1 MKTRLCFIALQTR
14 VLCDAASEEPQKIIG
29 FLPTTTISLTKLAA
43 ALVGFHLEVV
53 DRVAIQECL
62 YLFANPFL
70 NIQPCCLHPSNESL
84 ENIRSH
90 SGRGGNAAQERLEP

>member
-1 MKTRLCFIALQTR
+1 MHTRI
-14 VLCDAASEEPQKIIG
+14 
-29 FLPTTTISLTKLAA
+29 ISLTKLAA
-43 ALVGFHLEVV
+43 ALVGFHLEIV

-90 SGRGGNAAQERLEP
+90 SGRGGNAAQERLEPGEDVAEQQSGDDGGCVFTK